1 MTSATPKRRR
11 LIGLAVFAISL
22 CAVLVPSSLA
32 ASGSTEEPEWRKALR
47 IRSEGMSRLCG
58 PNGKMALIGPQAEKR
73 VCGTVTPAWLTALR
87 VRSEGMQR
95 LCSPSGG
102 PVALTSDART
112 RLCGV
117 GSTSN
122 STPKTRRSASGLEP
136 APVSVS
142 ARGGFDWGDAAIGA
156 GSSLG
161 IVLILGGAVL
171 LVLRRRHEDHERS
184 AGTSALAR

>member
-1 MTSATPKRRR
+1 MTSTTSKRRR
-11 LIGLAVFAISL
+11 LIGIAVFSISL
-22 CAVLVPSSLA
+22 CVVLVPSALA
-32 ASGSTEEPEWRKALR
+32 ASGPAKEPEWQKALR
-47 IRSEGMSRLCG
+47 IRSEGMSELCG
-58 PNGKMALIGPQAEKR
+58 PNGTMALVGREAEKR

-122 STPKTRRSASGLEP
+122 SAPKTRQSATGFEP
-136 APVSVS
+136 APTSVS
-142 ARGGFDWGDAAIGA
+142 AGRGFDWGDAAIGA

-171 LVLRRRHEDHERS
+171 LVLRRRDEGHERS